1 MQIVPDETQE
11 PAEAPAT
18 SGARGVSAPSTWA
31 LFRIWLALGLQSF
44 GGGAAT
50 LYLIRRAVVERH
62 RWVSDDEFT
71 RSWAVCQIAPGI
83 NLLGLTILIGWR
95 LGRARGIATA
105 LTGLLLPSVTVTVV
119 MTALYT
125 RIEGLAVVRAALRGI
140 VPATVGLGVL
150 LALQM
155 ARPLLR
161 DSRREGR
168 RSLAASIGL
177 LLGSLAVAAFTR
189 VSVVWIIWIAGALG
203 AFAHRRTRSP
213 IVADPR

>member
-1 MQIVPDETQE
+1 MHIAPDETQGQ
-11 PAEAPAT
+11 APAA
-18 SGARGVSAPSTWA
+18 ARARDLRPSPSTW
-31 LFRIWLALGLQSF
+31 LLLRIWFVLGLQSF

-62 RWVSDDEFT
+62 GWLSDDEFT

-95 LGRARGIATA
+95 LRRGGGIVAA
-105 LTGLLLPSVTVTVV
+105 LAGLLLPSVVVTVV
-119 MTALYT
+119 MTALYA
-125 RIEGLAVVRAALRGI
+125 RLENLALVRAAVRGI

-161 DSRREGR
+161 DSRRESR
-168 RSLAASIGL
+168 ASLAVSVAL
-177 LLGSLAVAAFTR
+177 LLGSLAIAALTR

-203 AFAHRRTRSP
+203 AVAHRRTRPPMRSEQ
-213 IVADPR
+213 R